1 MERVYK
7 APADPGRLLSSKSDP
22 TFHLLINNKASRT
35 KKGMT
40 ALSIPDVLE
49 RATAVCFDVDS
60 TLIREEGIDR
70 LAEACGVGEEVEK
83 M

>member
-1 MERVYK
+1 
-7 APADPGRLLSSKSDP
+7 
-22 TFHLLINNKASRT
+22 
-35 KKGMT
+35 MT
-40 ALSIPDVLE
+40 ALSITDVLE